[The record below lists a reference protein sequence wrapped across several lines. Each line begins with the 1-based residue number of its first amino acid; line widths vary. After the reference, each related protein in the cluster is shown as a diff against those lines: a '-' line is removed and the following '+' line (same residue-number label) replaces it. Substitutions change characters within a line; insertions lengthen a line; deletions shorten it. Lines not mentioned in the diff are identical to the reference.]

1 MTSSVKQ
8 IVTKFIN
15 LGHNALPLD
24 TPEVAS
30 AKLQHYRDFAVA
42 AERNGV
48 HVPLVSAPLLAG
60 PYPVDTPEVF
70 CWICSSKNYNLSCDK
85 QVQIAK
91 AAHFRA
97 HLEANARA
105 GPATYFHSR
114 KRREVYGGYHIPV
127 IGPNGVP
134 VETPEV
140 QAAKANHFAALA
152 EASTRV
158 GPATHYAGK
167 YYFIYL

>member
-1 MTSSVKQ
+1 M
-8 IVTKFIN
+8 F
-15 LGHNALPLD
+15 
-24 TPEVAS
+24 
-30 AKLQHYRDFAVA
+30 
-42 AERNGV
+42 
-48 HVPLVSAPLLAG
+48 LVG
-60 PYPVDTPEVF
+60 TIIIWVQ
-70 CWICSSKNYNLSCDK
+70 
-85 QVQIAK
+85 QVQLAK

-97 HLEANARA
+97 HLEANSRA

-114 KRREVYGGYHIPV
+114 KRRDVYGGYNIPV

-167 YYFIYL
+167 YYLFFLCTVIIIISFSCTLQCWSTRRRLP

>member
-1 MTSSVKQ
+1 M
-8 IVTKFIN
+8 
-15 LGHNALPLD
+15 D

-60 PYPVDTPEVF
+60 PYPVDTPEVQ
-70 CWICSSKNYNLSCDK
+70 L
-85 QVQIAK
+85 AK

-114 KRREVYGGYHIPV
+114 KRRDVYGGYNIPV

-167 YYFIYL
+167 YYLIYSSKRS